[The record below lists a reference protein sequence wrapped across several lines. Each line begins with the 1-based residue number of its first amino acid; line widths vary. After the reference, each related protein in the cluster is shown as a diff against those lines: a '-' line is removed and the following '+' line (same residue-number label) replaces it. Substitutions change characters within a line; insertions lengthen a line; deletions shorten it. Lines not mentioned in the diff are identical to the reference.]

1 MSNYRN
7 NPAQLAEIFKAL
19 SNSHRLEI
27 FKRLSTCCEP
37 GTACS
42 LDAARMCVS
51 DIGSDL
57 AIAPSTLSHHLK
69 ELSRAG
75 LIKTQRKGKQ
85 IECWVDLKTVQ
96 NTIHFFEQLLKET
109 GYGKE

>member
-7 NPAQLAEIFKAL
+7 DPEKLIEIFKAL
-19 SNSHRLEI
+19 SNNHRLEI
-27 FKRLSTCCEP
+27 FKRLSTCCKP

-42 LDAARMCVS
+42 LDAARMCVN
-51 DIGSDL
+51 DIGSDI

-69 ELSRAG
+69 ELSRVG

-85 IECWVDLKTVQ
+85 IECWVDLDTVK
-96 NTIHFFEQLLKET
+96 NTMHFFEELLN
-109 GYGKE
+109 GKR